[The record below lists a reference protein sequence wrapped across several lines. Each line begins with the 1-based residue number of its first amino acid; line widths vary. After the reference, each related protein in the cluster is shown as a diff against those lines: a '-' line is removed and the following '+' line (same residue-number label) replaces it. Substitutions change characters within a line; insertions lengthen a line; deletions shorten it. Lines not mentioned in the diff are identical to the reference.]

1 MTYHSEKIAHPLKG
15 REVRVF
21 LTDEEDEGRCRNH
34 TTGIR
39 SILQDIYPSHIVLR
53 DIDEDGSHWH
63 SVIPWRRIVEMDAII
78 LGTLD

>member
-21 LTDEEDEGRCRNH
+21 LTDEGERHRNH

-39 SILQDIYPSHIVLR
+39 SILVGIYPSHIVLR
-53 DIDEDGSHWH
+53 DIDDDGEHWYT
-63 SVIPWRRIVEMDAII
+63 VIPWRRIVEMDAII
-78 LGTLD
+78 RGTRD